1 MADRA
6 DVLLGGLKRL
16 QRELDYYKDELDKL
30 HKRMDTS
37 KDEYEVKKI
46 EEMIS
51 ETNAV
56 MHSTRDKM
64 QAFTSELLEMGI
76 DVTTGEWRV

>member
-37 KDEYEVKKI
+37 KVI
-46 EEMIS
+46 
-51 ETNAV
+51 
-56 MHSTRDKM
+56 
-64 QAFTSELLEMGI
+64 LLCIPGYLI
-76 DVTTGEWRV
+76 HL